1 MYAWMYSSL
10 MKTVPITELRQRAAE
25 IIDAAGESDEP
36 TVIFQRSRKAAYIVS
51 PERYERDQ
59 EELRTL
65 RRALFV
71 AEVREAEAEYQ
82 AGATPEFDDMESL
95 LDELR
100 R

>member
-1 MYAWMYSSL
+1 

-25 IIDAAGESDEP
+25 VIDAAGESDEP
-36 TVIFQRSRKAAYIVS
+36 TVVLQRSRKAAYIVS

>member
-1 MYAWMYSSL
+1 MYSPL

-25 IIDAAGESDEP
+25 VIDAAGESDEP
-36 TVIFQRSRKAAYIVS
+36 TVVLQRSRKAAYIVS

>member
-1 MYAWMYSSL
+1 MR
-10 MKTVPITELRQRAAE
+10 TVPITELRQRVAE
-25 IIDAAGESDEP
+25 VIESVSESDEP
-36 TVIFQRSRKAAYIVS
+36 TIVLQRSRKAAYIVS

-59 EELRTL
+59 EELRAL

-71 AEVREAEAEYQ
+71 AEVREAEAEHD
-82 AGATPEFDDMESL
+82 AGATPEFDDMETL